1 VSYIDEFAHQGAPA
15 KAPASGK
22 SKPHQHIQADRVW
35 LVLARK
41 GYDEPLRQVGT
52 VEADDQ
58 ELACVYARSIY
69 DEFAWVEMAIVP
81 RDTLV
86 VVIAS

>member
-1 VSYIDEFAHQGAPA
+1 MSYIDEFAAQGAPA

-22 SKPHQHIQADRVW
+22 AKPHTHIQADRIW

-52 VEADDQ
+52 VEADDGD
-58 ELACVYARSIY
+58 LASVYARTIY
-69 DEFAWVEMAIVP
+69 DEFAWVEMTVVP
-81 RDTLV
+81 RDTMV